1 MNNEKIQEKLL
12 EKKIDGYSSNTDI
25 NFKVDGEIL
34 VTITIKEYRA
44 LITKAVRYDTNN
56 EEYRKDYIKMF
67 DEKQEL
73 EKKVKSLQDK
83 ILNNLGATDEEDEE
97 DEVLD
102 YE

>member
-1 MNNEKIQEKLL
+1 MNNEKLQEKLID
-12 EKKIDGYSSNTDI
+12 KKIDGYSSNADI

-34 VTITIKEYRA
+34 VTITIKEYRD

-56 EEYRKDYIKMF
+56 EEYRKDYIRMF

-73 EKKVKSLQDK
+73 EKKVKNLQDK
-83 ILNNLGATDEEDEE
+83 ILNDLGATTEDDEY
-97 DEVLD
+97 EVDD